1 MKIKTTM
8 FLFCLGFSL
17 GSNALAFL
25 ADPAGTSQPVLRA
38 ILDDLE
44 QKMLKIGSMQSRF
57 IQKKKLSLF
66 QHEIELH
73 GSIAMKKPDRFAWRT
88 ESPVRYSIIIEKD
101 KISQWNEDTNRVE
114 VMSFSNVP
122 ALKIVIE
129 QMRTWFY
136 GAYGALLD
144 QYDISLVT
152 SEPLAL
158 KFVPREKT
166 PGYGLIQSVTIQ
178 FRQDRSYIESI
189 LVEEKNGDLSALN
202 FTDTVLNSKIDS
214 AVWKAK
220 NA

>member
-1 MKIKTTM
+1 M
-8 FLFCLGFSL
+8 FFLGFAL
-17 GSNALAFL
+17 GRTALAL
-25 ADPAGTSQPVLRA
+25 PADPVVAGQTELRSV
-38 ILDDLE
+38 LDDLE
-44 QKMLKIGSMQSRF
+44 RKMLKIDSMQSRF
-57 IQKKKLSLF
+57 TQKKKLSLF

-73 GSIAMKKPDRFAWRT
+73 GSIAMEKPDRFAWRT

-122 ALKIVIE
+122 ALKIVME

-152 SEPLAL
+152 SEPLVL
-158 KFVPREKT
+158 KFEPLEKT

-189 LVEEKNGDLSALN
+189 LVEEKNGDLSTLN

-214 AVWKAK
+214 GVWKAK